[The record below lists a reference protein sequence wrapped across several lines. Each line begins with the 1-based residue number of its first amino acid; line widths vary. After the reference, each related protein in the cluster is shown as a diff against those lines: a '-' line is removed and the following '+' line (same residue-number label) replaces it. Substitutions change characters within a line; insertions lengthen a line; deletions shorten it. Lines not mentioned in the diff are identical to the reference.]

1 MISSLFRSTP
11 KWQSPKSQKRIEAL
25 GDLDHSKDK
34 DLWVLLKLAREDNEP
49 AVRREAVKYLHDL
62 DVIAQIQ
69 KRDLEASVRESATQR
84 LHDLLA
90 GKTAQPLPLPT
101 RLERLQRITAP
112 QTLVHLIREADAM
125 EIRLAAIAHLNDE
138 MYLDDIARNSTIA
151 RLRLA
156 AAERITTPAL
166 LEALAESSRQKDK
179 NVYKAIRTRLDEQA
193 QGEKQ
198 ARDLLEKRDSLC
210 AAMETH
216 ARSAMNPLYAAKAES
231 LRQQWQELQPP
242 PEPQHTERFETAF
255 AIAWKQITDIIA
267 AEQRKADE
275 AQAREEMRQ
284 SVTTLEATLGE
295 YHGQPDFDPP
305 SLAALRK
312 TQRLRW
318 ELATQ
323 LQPATADLAERY
335 GKASASLDQLEAL
348 LLQWQQD
355 ALMVEATLA
364 RLEQADDD
372 EKKLSLQA
380 LHDVR
385 ENYRGYGL
393 PLPEMLH
400 RIPGLPVEA
409 PVKPAKAE
417 KARAENPE
425 KDAARQK
432 LKNLLDQAAASVDA
446 GNSRDADKQLRK
458 AQDLARDQ
466 HLQDARLAE
475 LREKVRELKSWAGF
489 AVQPKKEALIA
500 SMQAL
505 ITHVMEPDDKADAIH
520 ALQEEWKALG
530 VADASVEQPLWE
542 QFKAA
547 GDQAFEPCR
556 QHFAAQR
563 ELRQQNLE
571 KRIALCEQLEGYRDG
586 LPENIDWKKHDTIL
600 RTARQ
605 EWQQYS
611 PSDRQ
616 KTQPVQERFNALL
629 KTLEGL
635 LLQVQKQHESRKR
648 DLIARVVALADS
660 SDLRSACDQ
669 AKQLQLEWKGVGQ
682 AHAKVD
688 HRLWQDFRAACDAL
702 FNKREAEFKARQEAR
717 DSSVKEAEELIRS
730 LTTLVDGNS
739 KGHEAEIAALEEK
752 FRGLTLPKEKSKAL
766 NDAFQAQRLR
776 IEQARRD
783 QQNRQRQEKR
793 EARLQEW
800 ASKAVDDDSHDS
812 ARAHTLLLDLEI
824 VLELPS
830 PDADQRSQRLM
841 QRLQERG
848 LRKSSG
854 DEGETLLTE
863 LLRTVVSKTDLPAMT
878 TRLNAVL
885 QKTPK

>member
-25 GDLDHSKDK
+25 AELDHSNDK

-69 KRDLEASVRESATQR
+69 KRDLEASVRDSATQR

-90 GKTAQPLPLPT
+90 GKTAQPLPLAT

-125 EIRLAAIAHLNDE
+125 ELRLAAIAHLNDE

-166 LEALAESSRQKDK
+166 LESLAESSRQKDK

-193 QGEKQ
+193 QAEKQ
-198 ARDLLEKRDSLC
+198 ARELLEKRDSLC
-210 AAMETH
+210 AAMEAH

-231 LRQQWQELQPP
+231 LRQQWQELQPAAT
-242 PEPQHTERFETAF
+242 PQQTERFETAF
-255 AIAWKQITDIIA
+255 ATAWKQITDIVA

-284 SVTTLEATLGE
+284 SVSTLEATLGE

-323 LQPATADLAERY
+323 LQPAPADLAERY
-335 GKASASLDQLEAL
+335 SKAGASLDQLEAL

-385 ENYRGYGL
+385 ENYRSFGL

-409 PVKPAKAE
+409 PAR

-425 KDAARQK
+425 KEGARQK
-432 LKNLLDQAAASVDA
+432 LKSLLDQAAASIEA

-458 AQDLARDQ
+458 AQDIARDQ

-489 AVQPKKEALIA
+489 AVQPKKEALIV

-571 KRIALCEQLEGYRDG
+571 KRIALCEQLESYRDA
-586 LPENIDWKKHDTIL
+586 LPENVDWKKHDTIL

-616 KTQPVQERFNALL
+616 KTQPVLERFNALM
-629 KTLEGL
+629 KALEGL

-648 DLIARVVALADS
+648 ELIAQVVALAES

-669 AKQLQLEWKGVGQ
+669 AKQLQQEWKGVGQ

-702 FNKREAEFKARQEAR
+702 FNKREAEFKARQDAR
-717 DSSVKEAEELIRS
+717 ESSVKEAEALIRS
-730 LTTLVDGNS
+730 LTALVDGNS
-739 KGHEAEIAALEEK
+739 KSLEAEMAVLEEK
-752 FRGLTLPKEKSKAL
+752 FRGLSLPKEKSKAL
-766 NDAFQAQRLR
+766 NDAFQAQRQR
-776 IEQARRD
+776 MEQARRD

-800 ASKAVDDDSHDS
+800 VNKAVDDDSHDS

-830 PDADQRSQRLM
+830 PDAGQRRERQM

-848 LRKSSG
+848 LRKGNG
-854 DEGETLLTE
+854 DESETLLAE
-863 LLRTVVSKTDLPAMT
+863 LLKTIIARSDVTPLGE
-878 TRLNAVL
+878 RLSHVL
-885 QKTPK
+885 RKIG